1 MYFGATRATG
11 ATRIHTYIY
20 GETYTPYTFAYKTK
34 CENSVPSCPNT
45 TQRLSYQS
53 LQLGQ
58 LAKYKWPI
66 GQLELSRRPI
76 C

>member
-20 GETYTPYTFAYKTK
+20 GEVYTPYTFAYKTK
-34 CENSVPSCPNT
+34 CENSVPSCPNHT
-45 TQRLSYQS
+45 ETQSYQL

-58 LAKYKWPI
+58 LLEIKSPN